1 MCRELAEGSLHEEDR
16 LHDLQGELSASLKQK
31 EDSWRKASI
40 ELCRGPS
47 AILET
52 VRGPVEQLKVQ
63 CGVGHRTHT
72 EWEPQFLLSTTNQEK
87 KN

>member
-52 VRGPVEQLKVQ
+52 VRGPVEQL
-63 CGVGHRTHT
+63 GGAM
-72 EWEPQFLLSTTNQEK
+72 WSWS
-87 KN
+87 